1 MFSKGSATPTSVANP
16 FFDRGGYMRIL
27 FINSVCGI
35 RSTGRIVTELAEKFI
50 ASGNECMI
58 AYGREAV
65 PEKYKNISYRI
76 GTDLNVKINALNTR
90 LFDNDGFCAKN
101 ETKKFIE
108 WANNYNPDV
117 LWLHNL
123 HGYYINIEMLFDW
136 IKTRPNMQVKWT
148 LHDCWAFTGHCSY
161 FSMANCNKWKSQCE
175 KCIQKKE
182 YPSSFLKDNSFNNF
196 QRKRIA
202 FTGVKHMTI
211 ITPSKWLA
219 NLVGESFLQE
229 YEVEVHYNTID
240 NTIFKPTASDFREQH
255 NLQNKTVILGVAST
269 WHERKGLMDFI
280 KLEKMLDDKYY
291 FVLVGV
297 DDKQKN
303 MLSNRFITI
312 EKTNSAEELAKI
324 YTAADVFL
332 NLTYED
338 NYPTVNLE
346 SQACGTPCIT
356 YRTGG
361 SVESVSPEL
370 VVEQGDLN
378 ALVLKLQELGK
389 KKI

>member
-1 MFSKGSATPTSVANP
+1 
-16 FFDRGGYMRIL
+16 MRIL

-161 FSMANCNKWKSQCE
+161 FSMVNCNKWKSQCE

-280 KLEKMLDDKYY
+280 KLEKMLDDKYS

-389 KKI
+389 KNI